1 MKRIRSTPLLM
12 LAFISLQTTPVW
24 ADVPP
29 QDTDEQGSGDD
40 GGDESSDEDGG
51 DADSAGDGGSD
62 TAEDDDG
69 GCSTVAAASS
79 LGALGLGT
87 AMLFGVRRRE
97 D

>member
-1 MKRIRSTPLLM
+1 MKRIQATPLLV
-12 LAFISLQTTPVW
+12 LAYLGLQATPVW

-29 QDTDEQGSGDD
+29 QDTDEEGSEDD
-40 GGDESSDEDGG
+40 GGDESSDDDGG
-51 DADSAGDGGSD
+51 DADSEDDDDSD

-87 AMLFGVRRRE
+87 AMLFGIRRRE
-97 D
+97 E